1 MRNITLFMLAALP
14 LFAGFFP
21 STVHTSVTASNGTTL
36 QLAKPFP
43 VTGMSGIVIHNYGND
58 LKAATGYIAQTSSSG
73 SAKLIAK
80 EIIRHEELP
89 TIKTP
94 VTKGDKVIG
103 GYLYNNVMLLAP
115 DADTYAKITKSTSS
129 KHWVHPDL
137 FAVYL
142 SEIGDT
148 YPTRENLA
156 RFAKQYQVGLIYII
170 KRDSAVLLDPISGQI
185 VGKRA
190 FSGAPAKAQSP
201 FFMRIGTI
209 EGGWFSDSAPGDYY
223 KIMGQF

>member
-1 MRNITLFMLAALP
+1 MRKLALFILAALP

-21 STVHTSVTASNGTTL
+21 PTVHTVVSTSNGTTL

-43 VTGMSGIVIHNYGND
+43 VNGMSGIVIHNYGHD
-58 LKAATGYIAQTSSSG
+58 LKAATGYIEQTAASG

-80 EIIRHEELP
+80 EIIRHESLP

-103 GYLYNNVMLLAP
+103 GYLYDNVMLLAP
-115 DADTYAKITKSTSS
+115 DADTYAKITKSTS
-129 KHWVHPDL
+129 KHWIHPDL

-148 YPTRENLA
+148 YPTKENLA
-156 RFAKQYQVGLIYII
+156 RFAKQYQVGLIYIV
-170 KRDSAVLLDPISGQI
+170 KHNSAVLLDPISGKI
-185 VGKRA
+185 VGKRT
-190 FSGAPAKAQSP
+190 FSGTPNKAQAP
-201 FFMRIGTI
+201 FFMRIGEI
-209 EGGWFSDSAPGDYY
+209 RSGWFSDDAPGDYY
-223 KIMGQF
+223 KIMEQL

>member
-1 MRNITLFMLAALP
+1 MRNIALFMLAALP

-21 STVHTSVTASNGTTL
+21 STIHTSVTASNGTSL

-43 VTGMSGIVIHNYGND
+43 VNGMSGVVIHNYGND
-58 LKAATGYIAQTSSSG
+58 LKAATGYIAQTASSG
-73 SAKLIAK
+73 SAKIITK
-80 EIIRHEELP
+80 EIIHHESLP

-94 VTKGDKVIG
+94 VHKGDKVIG
-103 GYLYNNVMLLAP
+103 GYLYDNVMLLAP
-115 DADTYAKITKSTSS
+115 DADTYAKVTKSTR

-156 RFAKQYQVGLIYII
+156 RFAKQYQVGLIYIV
-170 KRDSAVLLDPISGQI
+170 KHDSAVLLDPISGQI

-209 EGGWFSDSAPGDYY
+209 EGGWFSDDAPGDYY